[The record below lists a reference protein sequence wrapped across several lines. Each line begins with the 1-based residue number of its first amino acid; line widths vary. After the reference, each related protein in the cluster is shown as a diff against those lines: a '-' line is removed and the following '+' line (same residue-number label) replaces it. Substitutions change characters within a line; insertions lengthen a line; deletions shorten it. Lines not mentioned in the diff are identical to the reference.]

1 MTYKPDI
8 KAWKGTNTSCYLL
21 CSNSF

>member
-21 CSNSF
+21 RSNSF